1 MDLTKN
7 NIKKTLE
14 KINMSGHS
22 ENIVSSG
29 ILKNIQVF
37 GDQVDIDIVVT
48 NPALQARKKL
58 EVDIMKIIHDDIY
71 EKAKININTKVELP
85 KENKNDEN
93 EIDSP
98 DRPKISSQAKK
109 INGVDSIIAISSAK
123 GGVGKSTVTINLAA
137 ALAKKGCKVG
147 ILDADIYGPSVPTMM
162 DVEGYVPKSIK
173 IDNKSKIE
181 PVESYNVKIMS
192 IGFFT
197 KLDQAVV
204 WGGPMA
210 SKALN
215 QMIFD
220 THWGELDFL
229 FLDLPPGTGD
239 IHLSLVQS
247 LPITG
252 SIIVSTPQNVALAD
266 ARRGIKMFQQESIS
280 VPILGLVENMA
291 YFKTDDSEDKHYIF
305 GEDGVKY
312 LSKDLNINFLGEIPL
327 IKSLRE
333 ASDFGRP
340 GSLQESTEVSEIF
353 DNISKKK
360 INEPAKINIDE
371 DNLNQIDF
379 VEKFESQR
387 EIKKNGVKHSKVY
400 LFAIKKK

>member
-1 MDLTKN
+1 MDLTKK

-14 KINMSGHS
+14 KINMTGHS
-22 ENIVSSG
+22 KNIVSSG

-37 GDQVDIDIVVT
+37 GDQVDIDLVVT

-71 EKAKININTKVELP
+71 EKAKINVNTKVESP
-85 KENKNDEN
+85 KANENVEN

-98 DRPKISSQAKK
+98 DRPKISTQAKK
-109 INGVDSIIAISSAK
+109 IKGVDSIIAISSAK

-137 ALAKKGCKVG
+137 TLAKKGCKVG

-173 IDNKSKIE
+173 INDKSKIE
-181 PVESYNVKIMS
+181 PVESYDVKIMS

-204 WGGPMA
+204 WRGPMA

-280 VPILGLVENMA
+280 VPILGLIENMA
-291 YFKTDDSEDKHYIF
+291 YFKAEDSATKHYIF
-305 GEDGVKY
+305 GEAGVKY
-312 LSKDLNINFLGEIPL
+312 LSKDLNINFLGEIP
-327 IKSLRE
+327 IFQALRE

-340 GSLQESTEVSEIF
+340 GSLQESTDVSNIF
-353 DNISKKK
+353 EEISKNMVEQLLIRNKELPPTK
-360 INEPAKINIDE
+360 IVEIT
-371 DNLNQIDF
+371 NL
-379 VEKFESQR
+379 VGCS
-387 EIKKNGVKHSKVY
+387 
-400 LFAIKKK
+400 AIKK

>member
-22 ENIVSSG
+22 ENIVSTG

-58 EVDIMKIIHDDIY
+58 EVEIMKIIHDDIY

-85 KENKNDEN
+85 KENENDEN

-173 IDNKSKIE
+173 IDDKSKIE

-204 WGGPMA
+204 WRGPMA

-266 ARRGIKMFQQESIS
+266 ARRGIKMFQQDSIS
-280 VPILGLVENMA
+280 VPILGLIENMA
-291 YFKTDDSEDKHYIF
+291 YFKTDESDTRHYIF
-305 GEDGVKY
+305 GESGVKY
-312 LSKDLNINFLGEIPL
+312 LSKDLNINFLGEIP
-327 IKSLRE
+327 IFQSLRE

-340 GSLQESTEVSEIF
+340 GSLQESTDVSNIF
-353 DNISKKK
+353 EEISKNMVEQLLIRNKELPPTK
-360 INEPAKINIDE
+360 IVEIT
-371 DNLNQIDF
+371 NL
-379 VEKFESQR
+379 VGCS
-387 EIKKNGVKHSKVY
+387 
-400 LFAIKKK
+400 AIKK

>member
-22 ENIVSSG
+22 ENIVSTG

-85 KENKNDEN
+85 KENENDEN

-173 IDNKSKIE
+173 IDDKSKIE

-204 WGGPMA
+204 WRGPMA

-266 ARRGIKMFQQESIS
+266 ARRGIKMFQQDSIS
-280 VPILGLVENMA
+280 VPILGLIENMA
-291 YFKTDDSEDKHYIF
+291 YFKTDESDTRHYIF
-305 GEDGVKY
+305 GESGVKY
-312 LSKDLNINFLGEIPL
+312 LSKDLNINFLGEIP
-327 IKSLRE
+327 IFQSLRE

-340 GSLQESTEVSEIF
+340 GSLQEYTDVSNIF
-353 DNISKKK
+353 EEISKNMVEQLLIRNKELPPTK
-360 INEPAKINIDE
+360 IVEIT
-371 DNLNQIDF
+371 NL
-379 VEKFESQR
+379 VGCS
-387 EIKKNGVKHSKVY
+387 
-400 LFAIKKK
+400 AIKK

>member
-14 KINMSGHS
+14 KINMTGHS
-22 ENIVSSG
+22 KDIVSSG

-37 GDQVDIDIVVT
+37 GDQVDIDLVVT

-71 EKAKININTKVELP
+71 EKAKINVNTKVESP
-85 KENKNDEN
+85 KANKNVEN

-98 DRPKISSQAKK
+98 DRPKITTQAKK
-109 INGVDSIIAISSAK
+109 IKGVDSIIAISSAK

-173 IDNKSKIE
+173 INDKSKIE
-181 PVESYNVKIMS
+181 PVESYDVKIMS

-204 WGGPMA
+204 WRGPMA

-280 VPILGLVENMA
+280 VPILGLIENMA
-291 YFKTDDSEDKHYIF
+291 YFKAEDSETKHYLF
-305 GEDGVKY
+305 GEAGVKY
-312 LSKDLNINFLGEIPL
+312 LSKDLNINFLGEIP
-327 IKSLRE
+327 IFQALRE

-340 GSLQESTEVSEIF
+340 GSLQESTDVSNIF
-353 DNISKKK
+353 EEISKNMVEQLLIRNKELPPTK
-360 INEPAKINIDE
+360 IVEIT
-371 DNLNQIDF
+371 NL
-379 VEKFESQR
+379 VGCS
-387 EIKKNGVKHSKVY
+387 
-400 LFAIKKK
+400 AIKK

>member
-22 ENIVSSG
+22 ENIVSTG

-85 KENKNDEN
+85 NENENDEN

-173 IDNKSKIE
+173 IDDKSKIE

-204 WGGPMA
+204 WRGPMA

-266 ARRGIKMFQQESIS
+266 ARRGIKMFQQDSIS
-280 VPILGLVENMA
+280 VPILGLIENMA
-291 YFKTDDSEDKHYIF
+291 YFKTDESDTRHYIF
-305 GEDGVKY
+305 GESGVKY
-312 LSKDLNINFLGEIPL
+312 LSKDLNINFLGEIP
-327 IKSLRE
+327 IFQSLRE

-340 GSLQESTEVSEIF
+340 GSLQESTDVSKIF
-353 DNISKKK
+353 EEISKNMVEQLLIRNKELPPTK
-360 INEPAKINIDE
+360 IVEIT
-371 DNLNQIDF
+371 NL
-379 VEKFESQR
+379 VGCS
-387 EIKKNGVKHSKVY
+387 
-400 LFAIKKK
+400 AIKK

>member
-22 ENIVSSG
+22 ENIVSTG

-85 KENKNDEN
+85 KENDEN

-204 WGGPMA
+204 WRGPMA

-266 ARRGIKMFQQESIS
+266 ARRGIKMFQQDSIS
-280 VPILGLVENMA
+280 VPILGLIENMA
-291 YFKTDDSEDKHYIF
+291 YFKTDESDTRHYIF
-305 GEDGVKY
+305 GESGVKY
-312 LSKDLNINFLGEIPL
+312 LSKDLNINFLGEIP
-327 IKSLRE
+327 IFQSLRE

-340 GSLQESTEVSEIF
+340 GSLQESTDVSKIF
-353 DNISKKK
+353 EEISKNMVEQLLIRNKELPPTK
-360 INEPAKINIDE
+360 IVEIT
-371 DNLNQIDF
+371 NL
-379 VEKFESQR
+379 VGCS
-387 EIKKNGVKHSKVY
+387 
-400 LFAIKKK
+400 AIKK

>member
-7 NIKKTLE
+7 NIEKTLE
-14 KINMSGHS
+14 KVKMSGHS
-22 ENIVSSG
+22 ENIVSTG

-58 EVDIMKIIHDDIY
+58 EVEIMKIIHDDIY

-85 KENKNDEN
+85 KENENDEN

-123 GGVGKSTVTINLAA
+123 GGVGKSTVTINIAASLAQ
-137 ALAKKGCKVG
+137 KGCKVG

-173 IDNKSKIE
+173 IDDKSKIE

-204 WGGPMA
+204 WRGPMA

-266 ARRGIKMFQQESIS
+266 ARRGIKMFQQDSIS
-280 VPILGLVENMA
+280 VPILGLIENMA
-291 YFKTDDSEDKHYIF
+291 YFKTDESDIKHYIF
-305 GEDGVKY
+305 GESGVKY
-312 LSKDLNINFLGEIPL
+312 LSKDLNINFLGEIP
-327 IKSLRE
+327 IFQSLRE

-340 GSLQESTEVSEIF
+340 GSLQESTDVSNIF
-353 DNISKKK
+353 EEISKNMVEQLLIRNKELPPTK
-360 INEPAKINIDE
+360 IVEIT
-371 DNLNQIDF
+371 NL
-379 VEKFESQR
+379 VGCS
-387 EIKKNGVKHSKVY
+387 
-400 LFAIKKK
+400 AIKK

>member
-22 ENIVSSG
+22 ENIVSTG

-85 KENKNDEN
+85 KENENDEN

-98 DRPKISSQAKK
+98 NRPKISSQAKK

-173 IDNKSKIE
+173 IDDKSKIE

-204 WGGPMA
+204 WRGPMA

-266 ARRGIKMFQQESIS
+266 ARRGIKMFQQDSIS
-280 VPILGLVENMA
+280 VPILGLIENMA
-291 YFKTDDSEDKHYIF
+291 YFKTNESDTRHYIF
-305 GEDGVKY
+305 GESGVKY
-312 LSKDLNINFLGEIPL
+312 LSKDLNINFLGEIP
-327 IKSLRE
+327 IFQSLRE

-340 GSLQESTEVSEIF
+340 GSLQESTDVSNIF
-353 DNISKKK
+353 EEISKNMVEQLLIRNKELPPTK
-360 INEPAKINIDE
+360 IVEIT
-371 DNLNQIDF
+371 NL
-379 VEKFESQR
+379 VGCS
-387 EIKKNGVKHSKVY
+387 
-400 LFAIKKK
+400 AIKK

>member
-22 ENIVSSG
+22 ENIVSTG

-173 IDNKSKIE
+173 IDDKSKIE

-204 WGGPMA
+204 WRGPMA

-266 ARRGIKMFQQESIS
+266 ARRGIKMFRQDSIS
-280 VPILGLVENMA
+280 VPILGLIENMA
-291 YFKTDDSEDKHYIF
+291 YFKTDESETRHYIF
-305 GEDGVKY
+305 GESGVKY
-312 LSKDLNINFLGEIPL
+312 LSKDLNINFLGEIP
-327 IKSLRE
+327 IFQSLRE

-340 GSLQESTEVSEIF
+340 GSLQESTDVSNIF
-353 DNISKKK
+353 EEISKNMVEQLLVRNKELPPTK
-360 INEPAKINIDE
+360 IVEIT
-371 DNLNQIDF
+371 NL
-379 VEKFESQR
+379 VGCS
-387 EIKKNGVKHSKVY
+387 
-400 LFAIKKK
+400 AIKK

>member
-22 ENIVSSG
+22 ENIVSTG

-85 KENKNDEN
+85 KENENDEN

-173 IDNKSKIE
+173 IDDKSKIE

-204 WGGPMA
+204 WRGPMA

-266 ARRGIKMFQQESIS
+266 ARRGIKMFQQDSIS
-280 VPILGLVENMA
+280 VPILGLIENMA
-291 YFKTDDSEDKHYIF
+291 YFKTDESDTRHYIF
-305 GEDGVKY
+305 GESGVKY
-312 LSKDLNINFLGEIPL
+312 LSKDLNINFLGEIP
-327 IKSLRE
+327 IFQSLRE

-340 GSLQESTEVSEIF
+340 GSLQESTDVSNIF
-353 DNISKKK
+353 EEISKNMVEQLLIRNKELPPTK
-360 INEPAKINIDE
+360 IVEITNLVGVLQLKNNEQIRKQNI
-371 DNLNQIDF
+371 
-379 VEKFESQR
+379 R
-387 EIKKNGVKHSKVY
+387 CT
-400 LFAIKKK
+400 

>member
-1 MDLTKN
+1 MELTKI

-14 KINMSGHS
+14 NVNISGSS
-22 ENIVSSG
+22 ENIVASG

-37 GDQVDIDIVVT
+37 GDQVDIDLILS
-48 NPALQARKKL
+48 NPTLQARKKL
-58 EVDIMKIIHDDIY
+58 EVDIMKIIHADIY
-71 EKAKININTKVELP
+71 EKAKININVKIEKV
-85 KENKNDEN
+85 
-93 EIDSP
+93 DS
-98 DRPKISSQAKK
+98 KISSQSKK
-109 INGVDSIIAISSAK
+109 ISGVDSIIAVSSAK
-123 GGVGKSTVTINLAA
+123 GGVGKSTLTINLAA
-137 ALAKKGCKVG
+137 TLAKKGCKVG

-173 IDNKSKIE
+173 VNGESKIE
-181 PVESYNVKIMS
+181 PIESYGVKIMS

-204 WGGPMA
+204 WRGPMA

-220 THWGELDFL
+220 TNWGELDFL

-239 IHLSLVQS
+239 IHLSIVQS

-252 SIIVSTPQNVALAD
+252 SIIISTPQNVALAD
-266 ARRGIKMFQQESIS
+266 ARRGIKMFQQDNIS

-291 YFKTDDSEDKHYIF
+291 YFKTDDSNEKHYIF
-305 GEDGVKY
+305 GEAGVKY

-327 IKSLRE
+327 FKSLRE

-340 GSLQESTEVSEIF
+340 GSLQESSEISDIF
-353 DNISKKK
+353 DDISKNVVEQLLIRNKELPPTK
-360 INEPAKINIDE
+360 VVEIT
-371 DNLNQIDF
+371 NL
-379 VEKFESQR
+379 VGCS
-387 EIKKNGVKHSKVY
+387 
-400 LFAIKKK
+400 AIKK

>member
-22 ENIVSSG
+22 ENIVSTG

-85 KENKNDEN
+85 KENENDKN

-147 ILDADIYGPSVPTMM
+147 ILDADIYGPSVPTMT

-173 IDNKSKIE
+173 IDDKSKIE

-204 WGGPMA
+204 WRGPMA

-266 ARRGIKMFQQESIS
+266 ARRGIKMFQQDSIS
-280 VPILGLVENMA
+280 VPILGLIENMA
-291 YFKTDDSEDKHYIF
+291 YFKTDDSDIKHYIF
-305 GEDGVKY
+305 GESGVKY
-312 LSKDLNINFLGEIPL
+312 LSKDLNIKFLGEIP
-327 IKSLRE
+327 IFQSLRE

-340 GSLQESTEVSEIF
+340 GSLQESTDVSNIF
-353 DNISKKK
+353 EEISKNMVEQLLVRNKELPPTK
-360 INEPAKINIDE
+360 IVEIT
-371 DNLNQIDF
+371 NL
-379 VEKFESQR
+379 VGCS
-387 EIKKNGVKHSKVY
+387 
-400 LFAIKKK
+400 AIKK

>member
-22 ENIVSSG
+22 ENIVSTG

-85 KENKNDEN
+85 IENENDEN

-137 ALAKKGCKVG
+137 ALAQKGCKVG

-173 IDNKSKIE
+173 IDDKSKIE

-204 WGGPMA
+204 WRGPMA

-266 ARRGIKMFQQESIS
+266 ARRGIKMFQQDSIS
-280 VPILGLVENMA
+280 VPILGLIENMA
-291 YFKTDDSEDKHYIF
+291 YFKTDESDTRHYIF
-305 GEDGVKY
+305 GESGVKY
-312 LSKDLNINFLGEIPL
+312 LSKDLNINFLGEIP
-327 IKSLRE
+327 IFQSLRE

-340 GSLQESTEVSEIF
+340 GSLQESTDVSNIF
-353 DNISKKK
+353 EEISKNMVEHLLVRNKELPPTK
-360 INEPAKINIDE
+360 IVEIT
-371 DNLNQIDF
+371 NL
-379 VEKFESQR
+379 VGCS
-387 EIKKNGVKHSKVY
+387 
-400 LFAIKKK
+400 AIKK

>member
-14 KINMSGHS
+14 KINMTGHS
-22 ENIVSSG
+22 KDIVSSG

-37 GDQVDIDIVVT
+37 GDQVDIDLVVT

-71 EKAKININTKVELP
+71 EKAKINVNTKVESP
-85 KENKNDEN
+85 KANKKVEN

-98 DRPKISSQAKK
+98 DRPKISTQAKK
-109 INGVDSIIAISSAK
+109 IKGVDSIIAISSAK

-137 ALAKKGCKVG
+137 SLAKKGCKVG

-173 IDNKSKIE
+173 INDKSKIE
-181 PVESYNVKIMS
+181 PVESYDVKIMS

-204 WGGPMA
+204 WRGPMA

-280 VPILGLVENMA
+280 VPILGLIENMA
-291 YFKTDDSEDKHYIF
+291 YFKSEDSPTKHYIF
-305 GEDGVKY
+305 GEAGVKY
-312 LSKDLNINFLGEIPL
+312 LSKDLNINFLGEIP
-327 IKSLRE
+327 IFQALRE

-340 GSLQESTEVSEIF
+340 GSLQESTDVSNIF
-353 DNISKKK
+353 EEISKNMVEQLLIRNKELPPTK
-360 INEPAKINIDE
+360 IVEIT
-371 DNLNQIDF
+371 NL
-379 VEKFESQR
+379 VGCS
-387 EIKKNGVKHSKVY
+387 
-400 LFAIKKK
+400 AIKK

>member
-1 MDLTKN
+1 MDLTKK
-7 NIKKTLE
+7 NIKTTLE
-14 KINMSGHS
+14 KINMSGYS
-22 ENIVSSG
+22 ENIVSAG

-37 GDQVDIDIVVT
+37 GDQVDIDIVVS

-58 EVDIMKIIHDDIY
+58 EVEIMKIIHDDIY
-71 EKAKININTKVELP
+71 EKAKININTKVESL
-85 KENKNDEN
+85 KVNKNEQN

-98 DRPKISSQAKK
+98 ERPKISSQAKK
-109 INGVDSIIAISSAK
+109 IKGVDSIIAISSAK

-162 DVEGYVPKSIK
+162 DVEGYIPKSIK
-173 IDNKSKIE
+173 INDKSKIE
-181 PVESYNVKIMS
+181 PVENYNVKVMS

-204 WGGPMA
+204 WRGPMA

-266 ARRGIKMFQQESIS
+266 ARRGIKMFQQDSIS
-280 VPILGLVENMA
+280 VPILGLIENMA
-291 YFKTDDSEDKHYIF
+291 YFKTDDSDIKHYIF
-305 GEDGVKY
+305 GESGVKY
-312 LSKDLNINFLGEIPL
+312 LSKDLNINFLGEIP
-327 IKSLRE
+327 IYKSLRE

-340 GSLQESTEVSEIF
+340 VSLQESSDVSNIF
-353 DNISKKK
+353 EEISKNMVEQLLIRNKELPPTK
-360 INEPAKINIDE
+360 IVEIT
-371 DNLNQIDF
+371 NL
-379 VEKFESQR
+379 VGCS
-387 EIKKNGVKHSKVY
+387 
-400 LFAIKKK
+400 AIKK

>member
-1 MDLTKN
+1 MKLTKS

-14 KINMSGHS
+14 NVNISGSS

-37 GDQVDIDIVVT
+37 GDQVDIDLILS
-48 NPALQARKKL
+48 NPTLQARKKL
-58 EVDIMKIIHDDIY
+58 EVDIMKIIHADIY
-71 EKAKININTKVELP
+71 EKAKININVKIEKV
-85 KENKNDEN
+85 
-93 EIDSP
+93 DS
-98 DRPKISSQAKK
+98 KISSQSKK
-109 INGVDSIIAISSAK
+109 ISGVDSIIAVSSAK
-123 GGVGKSTVTINLAA
+123 GGVGKSTLTINLAA
-137 ALAKKGCKVG
+137 TLAKKGCKVG

-173 IDNKSKIE
+173 VNGESKIE
-181 PVESYNVKIMS
+181 PIESYGVKIMS

-204 WGGPMA
+204 WRGPMA

-220 THWGELDFL
+220 TNWGELDFL

-239 IHLSLVQS
+239 IHLSIVQS

-252 SIIVSTPQNVALAD
+252 SIIISTPQNVALAD
-266 ARRGIKMFQQESIS
+266 ARRGIKMFQQDNIS
-280 VPILGLVENMA
+280 VPILGLVENMS
-291 YFKTDDSEDKHYIF
+291 YFKTDDSNEKHYIF
-305 GEDGVKY
+305 GEAGVKY

-327 IKSLRE
+327 FKSLRE

-340 GSLQESTEVSEIF
+340 GSLQESSEISDIF
-353 DNISKKK
+353 DDISKNVVEQLLIRNKELPPTK
-360 INEPAKINIDE
+360 VVEIT
-371 DNLNQIDF
+371 NL
-379 VEKFESQR
+379 VGCS
-387 EIKKNGVKHSKVY
+387 
-400 LFAIKKK
+400 AIKK

>member
-1 MDLTKN
+1 MDLTKQ
-7 NIKKTLE
+7 NITKTLE
-14 KINMSGHS
+14 KVNMSGS
-22 ENIVSSG
+22 TADIVSSG
-29 ILKNIQVF
+29 ILKNVQVF
-37 GDQVDIDIVVT
+37 GDQVDIDIVVS

-71 EKAKININTKVELP
+71 EKAKIKINTKVESP
-85 KENKNDEN
+85 KIDKKEGN

-98 DRPKISSQAKK
+98 QHPKISSQAKK
-109 INGVDSIIAISSAK
+109 IEGVDSIIAISSAK

-162 DVEGYVPKSIK
+162 DVEGYIPKSIK
-173 IDNKSKIE
+173 INDQSKIE
-181 PVESYNVKIMS
+181 PVESYDVKIMS

-204 WGGPMA
+204 WRGPMA

-280 VPILGLVENMA
+280 VPILGLIENMA
-291 YFKTDDSEDKHYIF
+291 YFKSGDSETKHYIF
-305 GEDGVKY
+305 GEAGVKY
-312 LSKDLNINFLGEIPL
+312 LSKDLNINFLGEIP
-327 IKSLRE
+327 IFKSLRE

-340 GSLQESTEVSEIF
+340 GSLQESTDVSNIF
-353 DNISKKK
+353 DDISKNVVEQLLIRNKELPPTK
-360 INEPAKINIDE
+360 IVEIT
-371 DNLNQIDF
+371 NL
-379 VEKFESQR
+379 VGCS
-387 EIKKNGVKHSKVY
+387 
-400 LFAIKKK
+400 AIKK

>member
-14 KINMSGHS
+14 KINMTGHS
-22 ENIVSSG
+22 KDIVSSG

-37 GDQVDIDIVVT
+37 GDQVDIDLVVT

-71 EKAKININTKVELP
+71 EKAKINVNTKVESP
-85 KENKNDEN
+85 KANKNVEN

-98 DRPKISSQAKK
+98 DRPKITTQAKK
-109 INGVDSIIAISSAK
+109 IKGVDSIIAISSAK

-173 IDNKSKIE
+173 INDKSKIE
-181 PVESYNVKIMS
+181 PVESYDVKIMS

-204 WGGPMA
+204 WRGPMA

-280 VPILGLVENMA
+280 VPILGLIENMA
-291 YFKTDDSEDKHYIF
+291 YFKAEDSAKKHYIF
-305 GEDGVKY
+305 GEAGVKY
-312 LSKDLNINFLGEIPL
+312 LSKDLNINFLGEIP
-327 IKSLRE
+327 IFQALRE

-340 GSLQESTEVSEIF
+340 GSLQESTDVSNIF
-353 DNISKKK
+353 EEISKNMVEQLLIRNKELPPTK
-360 INEPAKINIDE
+360 IVEIT
-371 DNLNQIDF
+371 NL
-379 VEKFESQR
+379 VGCS
-387 EIKKNGVKHSKVY
+387 
-400 LFAIKKK
+400 AIKK

>member
-1 MDLTKN
+1 MELTKS

-14 KINMSGHS
+14 NVNISGS
-22 ENIVSSG
+22 AENIVSSG

-37 GDQVDIDIVVT
+37 GDQVDIDLILS
-48 NPALQARKKL
+48 NPTLQARKKL
-58 EVDIMKIIHDDIY
+58 EVDIMKIIHADIY
-71 EKAKININTKVELP
+71 EKAKININVKIEKV
-85 KENKNDEN
+85 
-93 EIDSP
+93 DS
-98 DRPKISSQAKK
+98 KISSQSKK
-109 INGVDSIIAISSAK
+109 ISGVDSIIAVSSAK
-123 GGVGKSTVTINLAA
+123 GGVGKSTLTINLAA
-137 ALAKKGCKVG
+137 TLAKKGCKVG

-173 IDNKSKIE
+173 VNGESKIE
-181 PVESYNVKIMS
+181 PIESYGVKIMS

-204 WGGPMA
+204 WRGPMA

-220 THWGELDFL
+220 TNWGELDFL

-239 IHLSLVQS
+239 IHLSIVQS

-252 SIIVSTPQNVALAD
+252 SIIISTPQNVALAD
-266 ARRGIKMFQQESIS
+266 ARRGIKMFQQDNIS

-291 YFKTDDSEDKHYIF
+291 YFKTDDSNEKHYIF
-305 GEDGVKY
+305 GEAGVKY

-327 IKSLRE
+327 FKSLRE

-340 GSLQESTEVSEIF
+340 GSLQESSEISDIF
-353 DNISKKK
+353 DDISKNVVKQLLIRNK
-360 INEPAKINIDE
+360 ELPPTKVVEIT
-371 DNLNQIDF
+371 NL
-379 VEKFESQR
+379 VGCS
-387 EIKKNGVKHSKVY
+387 
-400 LFAIKKK
+400 AIKK

>member
-22 ENIVSSG
+22 ENIVSTG

-85 KENKNDEN
+85 KENENDEN

-204 WGGPMA
+204 WRGPMA

-266 ARRGIKMFQQESIS
+266 ARRGIKMFQQDSIS
-280 VPILGLVENMA
+280 VPILGLIENMA
-291 YFKTDDSEDKHYIF
+291 YFKTDESDTRYYIF
-305 GEDGVKY
+305 GESGVKY
-312 LSKDLNINFLGEIPL
+312 LSKDLNINFLGEIP
-327 IKSLRE
+327 IFQSLRE

-340 GSLQESTEVSEIF
+340 GSLQESTDVSNIF
-353 DNISKKK
+353 EEISKNMVEQLLIRNKELPPTK
-360 INEPAKINIDE
+360 IVEIT
-371 DNLNQIDF
+371 NL
-379 VEKFESQR
+379 VGCS
-387 EIKKNGVKHSKVY
+387 
-400 LFAIKKK
+400 AIKK

>member
-22 ENIVSSG
+22 ENIVSTG

-85 KENKNDEN
+85 KENENDEN

-173 IDNKSKIE
+173 IDDKSKIE

-204 WGGPMA
+204 WRGPMA

-220 THWGELDFL
+220 TNWGELDFL

-266 ARRGIKMFQQESIS
+266 ARRGIKMFQQDSIS
-280 VPILGLVENMA
+280 VPILGLIENMA
-291 YFKTDDSEDKHYIF
+291 YFKTNESDTRHYIF
-305 GEDGVKY
+305 GESGVKY
-312 LSKDLNINFLGEIPL
+312 LSKDLNINFLGEIP
-327 IKSLRE
+327 IFQSLRE

-340 GSLQESTEVSEIF
+340 GSLQESTDVSKIF
-353 DNISKKK
+353 EEISKNMVEQLLIRNKELPPTK
-360 INEPAKINIDE
+360 IVEIT
-371 DNLNQIDF
+371 NL
-379 VEKFESQR
+379 VGCS
-387 EIKKNGVKHSKVY
+387 
-400 LFAIKKK
+400 AIKK

>member
-22 ENIVSSG
+22 ENIVSTG

-85 KENKNDEN
+85 KENENDEN

-123 GGVGKSTVTINLAA
+123 GGVGKSTVTINIAASLAQ
-137 ALAKKGCKVG
+137 KGCKVG

-173 IDNKSKIE
+173 IDDKSKIE

-204 WGGPMA
+204 WRGPMA

-220 THWGELDFL
+220 THWGDLDFL

-266 ARRGIKMFQQESIS
+266 ARRGIKMFQQDSIS
-280 VPILGLVENMA
+280 VPILGLIENMA
-291 YFKTDDSEDKHYIF
+291 YFKTDESDIKHYIF
-305 GEDGVKY
+305 GESGVKY
-312 LSKDLNINFLGEIPL
+312 LSKDLNINFLGEIP
-327 IKSLRE
+327 IFQSLRE

-340 GSLQESTEVSEIF
+340 GSLQESTDVSNIF
-353 DNISKKK
+353 EEISKNMVEQLLIRNKELPPTK
-360 INEPAKINIDE
+360 IVEIT
-371 DNLNQIDF
+371 NL
-379 VEKFESQR
+379 VGCS
-387 EIKKNGVKHSKVY
+387 
-400 LFAIKKK
+400 AIKK

>member
-22 ENIVSSG
+22 ENIVSTG

-85 KENKNDEN
+85 KENDEN

-173 IDNKSKIE
+173 IDDKSKIE

-204 WGGPMA
+204 WRGPMA

-252 SIIVSTPQNVALAD
+252 SFIVSTPQNVALAD
-266 ARRGIKMFQQESIS
+266 ARRGIKMFQQDSIS
-280 VPILGLVENMA
+280 VPILGLIENMA
-291 YFKTDDSEDKHYIF
+291 YFKTDESDTRHYIF
-305 GEDGVKY
+305 GESGVKY
-312 LSKDLNINFLGEIPL
+312 LSKDLNINFLGEIP
-327 IKSLRE
+327 IFQSLRE

-340 GSLQESTEVSEIF
+340 GSLQESTDVSNIF
-353 DNISKKK
+353 EDISKNMVEQLLVRNKELPPTK
-360 INEPAKINIDE
+360 IVEIT
-371 DNLNQIDF
+371 NL
-379 VEKFESQR
+379 VGCS
-387 EIKKNGVKHSKVY
+387 
-400 LFAIKKK
+400 AIKK

>member
-1 MDLTKN
+1 MELTKS

-14 KINMSGHS
+14 NVNISGS
-22 ENIVSSG
+22 TENIVSSG

-37 GDQVDIDIVVT
+37 GDQVDIDLILS
-48 NPALQARKKL
+48 NPTLQARKKL
-58 EVDIMKIIHDDIY
+58 EVDIMKIIHADIY
-71 EKAKININTKVELP
+71 EKAKININVKIEKV
-85 KENKNDEN
+85 
-93 EIDSP
+93 DS
-98 DRPKISSQAKK
+98 KISSQSKK
-109 INGVDSIIAISSAK
+109 ISGVDSIIAVSSAK
-123 GGVGKSTVTINLAA
+123 GGVGKSTLTINLAA
-137 ALAKKGCKVG
+137 TLAKKGCKVG

-173 IDNKSKIE
+173 VNGESKIE
-181 PVESYNVKIMS
+181 PIESYGVKIMS

-204 WGGPMA
+204 WRGPMA

-220 THWGELDFL
+220 TNWGELDFL

-239 IHLSLVQS
+239 IHLSIVQS

-252 SIIVSTPQNVALAD
+252 SIIISTPQNVALAD
-266 ARRGIKMFQQESIS
+266 ARRGIKMFQQDNIS

-291 YFKTDDSEDKHYIF
+291 YFKTDDSNEKHYIF
-305 GEDGVKY
+305 GEAGVKY

-327 IKSLRE
+327 FKSLRE

-340 GSLQESTEVSEIF
+340 GSLQESSEISDIF
-353 DNISKKK
+353 DDISKNVVEQLLIRNKELPPTK
-360 INEPAKINIDE
+360 VVEIT
-371 DNLNQIDF
+371 NL
-379 VEKFESQR
+379 VGCS
-387 EIKKNGVKHSKVY
+387 
-400 LFAIKKK
+400 AIKK

>member
-22 ENIVSSG
+22 ENIVSTG

-85 KENKNDEN
+85 KENQNDEN

-173 IDNKSKIE
+173 IDDKSKIE

-204 WGGPMA
+204 WRGPMA

-266 ARRGIKMFQQESIS
+266 ARRGIKMFQQDSIS
-280 VPILGLVENMA
+280 VPILGLIENMA
-291 YFKTDDSEDKHYIF
+291 YFKTDESDTRHYIF
-305 GEDGVKY
+305 GESGVKY
-312 LSKDLNINFLGEIPL
+312 LSKDLNINFLGEIP
-327 IKSLRE
+327 IFQSLRE

-340 GSLQESTEVSEIF
+340 GSLQESSDVSKIF
-353 DNISKKK
+353 EEISKNMVEQLLIRNKELPPTK
-360 INEPAKINIDE
+360 IVEIT
-371 DNLNQIDF
+371 NL
-379 VEKFESQR
+379 VGCS
-387 EIKKNGVKHSKVY
+387 
-400 LFAIKKK
+400 AIKK

>member
-14 KINMSGHS
+14 KINMTGHS
-22 ENIVSSG
+22 ENIVSTG

-58 EVDIMKIIHDDIY
+58 EVEIMKIIHDDIY

-85 KENKNDEN
+85 KAKKNDEN
-93 EIDSP
+93 EIDPP

-109 INGVDSIIAISSAK
+109 IKGVDSIIAISSAK

-137 ALAKKGCKVG
+137 SLAKKGCKVG

-173 IDNKSKIE
+173 IDEKSKIE

-204 WGGPMA
+204 WRGPMA

-280 VPILGLVENMA
+280 VPILGLIENMA
-291 YFKTDDSEDKHYIF
+291 YFKTDNSDTKHYIF
-305 GEDGVKY
+305 GESGVKY
-312 LSKDLNINFLGEIPL
+312 LSKDLNINFLGEIP
-327 IKSLRE
+327 IFQSLRE

-340 GSLQESTEVSEIF
+340 GSLQESTDVSDIF
-353 DNISKKK
+353 EEISKNMVQQLLIRNKELPPTK
-360 INEPAKINIDE
+360 IVEIT
-371 DNLNQIDF
+371 NL
-379 VEKFESQR
+379 VGCS
-387 EIKKNGVKHSKVY
+387 
-400 LFAIKKK
+400 AIKK

>member
-1 MDLTKN
+1 MKLTNN
-7 NIKKTLE
+7 NITKVLE
-14 KINMSGHS
+14 KIKITGSNKD
-22 ENIVSSG
+22 IVSSG

-37 GDQVDIDIVVT
+37 GDQVDIDIVIN
-48 NPALQARKKL
+48 NPTLQARKRL
-58 EVDIMKIIHDDIY
+58 EVDIMKVIHDEIY
-71 EKAKININTKVELP
+71 EKAKIKVNTKVEKLEQP
-85 KENKNDEN
+85 HKEDK

-98 DRPKISSQAKK
+98 DLPKITTNSKK
-109 INGVDSIIAISSAK
+109 ITGVDSIIAVSSAK

-137 ALAKKGCKVG
+137 SLAKKGCKVG

-162 DVEGYVPKSIK
+162 DVEGYVPKSTKVNGQSK
-173 IDNKSKIE
+173 IDPI
-181 PVESYNVKIMS
+181 ESYGVKIMS

-197 KLDQAVV
+197 KLDQAVI
-204 WGGPMA
+204 WRGPMA

-220 THWGELDFL
+220 TNWGSLDFL

-280 VPILGLVENMA
+280 VPILGLIENMA
-291 YFKTDDSEDKHYIF
+291 YFSTEDSEEKHYIF
-305 GEDGVKY
+305 GEAGVKY
-312 LSKDLNINFLGEIPL
+312 LSEDLNINFLGEIPL
-327 IKSLRE
+327 FKDLRE

-340 GSLQESTEVSEIF
+340 GSLQESTKVSEIF
-353 DNISKKK
+353 DNISKNVVEQLLKRNKELPPTK
-360 INEPAKINIDE
+360 IVEIT
-371 DNLNQIDF
+371 NL
-379 VEKFESQR
+379 VGCS
-387 EIKKNGVKHSKVY
+387 
-400 LFAIKKK
+400 AIKR

>member
-22 ENIVSSG
+22 ENIVSTG

-85 KENKNDEN
+85 KENDEN

-173 IDNKSKIE
+173 IDDKSKIE

-204 WGGPMA
+204 WRGPMA

-266 ARRGIKMFQQESIS
+266 ARRGIKMFQQDSIS
-280 VPILGLVENMA
+280 VPILGLIENMA
-291 YFKTDDSEDKHYIF
+291 YFKTDESDTRHYIF
-305 GEDGVKY
+305 GESGVKY
-312 LSKDLNINFLGEIPL
+312 LSKDLNINFLGEIP
-327 IKSLRE
+327 IFQSLRE

-340 GSLQESTEVSEIF
+340 GSLQESTDVSNIF
-353 DNISKKK
+353 EEISKNMVEQLLIRNKELPPTK
-360 INEPAKINIDE
+360 IVEIT
-371 DNLNQIDF
+371 NL
-379 VEKFESQR
+379 VGCS
-387 EIKKNGVKHSKVY
+387 
-400 LFAIKKK
+400 AIKK

>member
-1 MDLTKN
+1 MDLTKQ
-7 NIKKTLE
+7 NITKTLE
-14 KINMSGHS
+14 KVNMSGS
-22 ENIVSSG
+22 SDDIVSSG
-29 ILKNIQVF
+29 ILKNVQVF
-37 GDQVDIDIVVT
+37 GDQVDIDIVVS

-71 EKAKININTKVELP
+71 EKAKININTKVESP
-85 KENKNDEN
+85 KVDKEEGN

-98 DRPKISSQAKK
+98 ERPKISSQSKK
-109 INGVDSIIAISSAK
+109 IKGVDSIIAISSAK

-162 DVEGYVPKSIK
+162 DVEGYIPKSIK
-173 IDNKSKIE
+173 INDQSKIE
-181 PVESYNVKIMS
+181 PIESYNVKIMS

-204 WGGPMA
+204 WRGPMA

-280 VPILGLVENMA
+280 VPILGLIENMA
-291 YFKTDDSEDKHYIF
+291 YFKTDDSETKHYIF
-305 GEDGVKY
+305 GEAGVKY
-312 LSKDLNINFLGEIPL
+312 LSKDLNINFLGEIP
-327 IKSLRE
+327 IFKSLRE

-340 GSLQESTEVSEIF
+340 GSIQESSDVSIIF
-353 DNISKKK
+353 DDISKNVVEQLLIRNKELPPTK
-360 INEPAKINIDE
+360 IVEIT
-371 DNLNQIDF
+371 NL
-379 VEKFESQR
+379 VGCS
-387 EIKKNGVKHSKVY
+387 
-400 LFAIKKK
+400 AIKKQ

>member
-1 MDLTKN
+1 MDLTKK
-7 NIKKTLE
+7 NIKTTLE
-14 KINMSGHS
+14 KINMTGYS
-22 ENIVSSG
+22 ENIVSAG

-37 GDQVDIDIVVT
+37 GDQVDIDIVVS

-58 EVDIMKIIHDDIY
+58 EVEIMKIIHDDIY
-71 EKAKININTKVELP
+71 EKAKININTKVESL
-85 KENKNDEN
+85 KVNKNEEN

-98 DRPKISSQAKK
+98 ERPKISSQAKK
-109 INGVDSIIAISSAK
+109 IKGVDSIIAISSAK

-162 DVEGYVPKSIK
+162 DVEGYIPKSIK
-173 IDNKSKIE
+173 INDKSKIE
-181 PVESYNVKIMS
+181 PVENYNVKIMS

-204 WGGPMA
+204 WRGPMA

-220 THWGELDFL
+220 TNWGELDFL

-266 ARRGIKMFQQESIS
+266 ARRGIKMFQQDSIS
-280 VPILGLVENMA
+280 VPILGLIENMA
-291 YFKTDDSEDKHYIF
+291 YFKTDDSNIKHYIF
-305 GEDGVKY
+305 GESGVKY
-312 LSKDLNINFLGEIPL
+312 LSKDLNINFLGEIP
-327 IKSLRE
+327 IYKSLRE

-340 GSLQESTEVSEIF
+340 VSLQESSDVSNIF
-353 DNISKKK
+353 EEISKNMVEQLLIRNKELPPTK
-360 INEPAKINIDE
+360 IVEIT
-371 DNLNQIDF
+371 NL
-379 VEKFESQR
+379 VGCS
-387 EIKKNGVKHSKVY
+387 
-400 LFAIKKK
+400 AIKK

>member
-22 ENIVSSG
+22 ENIVSTG

-85 KENKNDEN
+85 KENENDEN

-173 IDNKSKIE
+173 IDDKSKIE

-204 WGGPMA
+204 WRGPMA

-266 ARRGIKMFQQESIS
+266 ARRGIKMFRQDSIS
-280 VPILGLVENMA
+280 VPILGLIENMA
-291 YFKTDDSEDKHYIF
+291 YFKTDESDTRHYIF
-305 GEDGVKY
+305 GESGVKY
-312 LSKDLNINFLGEIPL
+312 LSKDLNINFLGEIP
-327 IKSLRE
+327 IFQSLRE

-340 GSLQESTEVSEIF
+340 GSLQESTDVSNIF
-353 DNISKKK
+353 EDISKNMVEQLLVRNNELPPTK
-360 INEPAKINIDE
+360 IVEIT
-371 DNLNQIDF
+371 NL
-379 VEKFESQR
+379 VGCS
-387 EIKKNGVKHSKVY
+387 
-400 LFAIKKK
+400 AIKK